1 MEWAK
6 FFKQISLSALWGNR
20 LSGARVAAGSPGRRL
35 MQVGGDVG
43 WTRVVTT

>member
-6 FFKQISLSALWGNR
+6 FFKQIPLSALWGNR
-20 LSGARVAAGSPGRRL
+20 LLGARVAAGSPGRRL

-43 WTRVVTT
+43 WTRVVAT